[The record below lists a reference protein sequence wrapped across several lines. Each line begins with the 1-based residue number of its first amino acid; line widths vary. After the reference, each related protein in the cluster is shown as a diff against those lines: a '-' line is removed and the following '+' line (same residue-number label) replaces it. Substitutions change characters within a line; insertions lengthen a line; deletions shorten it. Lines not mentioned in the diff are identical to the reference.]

1 LIKNKHI
8 CYIYAQ
14 YTNFYIMTKASS
26 ALASLPSSSTKA
38 LQDLAAD
45 LALARLRRKES
56 LKNWALRMGVS
67 VPTLM
72 RMEKGDPSVGMGV
85 YLTALWL
92 IGRHKALA
100 ELANPKED
108 LAALELDIRQAQAR
122 YATKKN
128 LS

>member
-1 LIKNKHI
+1 
-8 CYIYAQ
+8 
-14 YTNFYIMTKASS
+14 MTKASS

-92 IGRHKALA
+92 IGRHKALS
-100 ELANPKED
+100 EVANPKED

-122 YATKKN
+122 YAAKKN